1 MTESQGALVTSI
13 DGPPRVRHGRG
24 VTTLSERLPAALE
37 ARVAANLLDDKHL
50 SACRLFNGFVEGLP
64 TLALD
69 LYGTTL
75 VINDHA
81 EAKHGDEALAKEA
94 VALVTQRFPFITT
107 ALWKVRN
114 ADSPETRNGVMLL
127 GDEKG
132 LCRRVQEDGVWYAL
146 SLRLNRDSS
155 LYLDTRELRAWAKR
169 TLSGKR
175 VLNTF
180 AYTASLGVAAKAGGA
195 TEVLNTDLNNAFL
208 TVGRDSWSMN
218 RWPVRR
224 PEFRPGDF
232 FDVTGQL
239 KRDKRTFDCVFVD
252 PPLFSVTEQGRV
264 DLVSDMERLLNKVR
278 PLIAHDGFL
287 VAVNNAVFV
296 PGADFQAVI
305 DRVCGDGYLSLE
317 ARVPAPLDFVGTEA
331 TRVGAPR
338 IDPAPFNHS
347 TKMAVLR
354 VKRKDG
360 KV

>member
-1 MTESQGALVTSI
+1 
-13 DGPPRVRHGRG
+13 VRHGQA
-24 VTTLSERLPAALE
+24 VTTLSDRFPAALE
-37 ARVAANLLDDKHL
+37 VRRAAGLFDDKHQT
-50 SACRLFNGFVEGLP
+50 ACRLFNGFVEGLP
-64 TLALD
+64 ALTLD

-75 VINDHA
+75 VVNDHA
-81 EAKHGDEALAKEA
+81 ESKRGDEALAKEA
-94 VALVTQRFPFITT
+94 VELVRAALPFVST

-114 ADSPETRNGVMLL
+114 ADAPETRNGLMLL
-127 GDEKG
+127 GDEKA
-132 LCRRVQEDGVWYAL
+132 LCRRVLEDGVWYAL

-155 LYLDTRELRAWAKR
+155 LYLDTRELRAWAKK
-169 TLSGKR
+169 TLAGKR

-195 TEVLNTDLNNAFL
+195 SEVLNTDLNNAFL

-218 RWPVRR
+218 GWPPRR

-232 FDVTGQL
+232 FDVIGQL

-278 PLIAHDGFL
+278 PLIANDGLL

-296 PGADFQAVI
+296 PGADFQAVL
-305 DRVCGDGYLSLE
+305 DRLCADGYLALE
-317 ARVPAPLDFVGTEA
+317 TRVPAPVDFTGTEA

-338 IDPAPFNHS
+338 VDPGPFNHS

-360 KV
+360 RS